1 MVNIKMSSSKITGY
15 KVNTQTSLAF
25 LYTDNEKPER
35 DIKETTPFTTATT
48 TTKIPMNKLT

>member
-15 KVNTQTSLAF
+15 KINTQTSLAF

-48 TTKIPMNKLT
+48 ITKIPMNKLT